1 MHVHCDKLVHTVPV
15 DPISV
20 GASSLAKAAT
30 SAVTKQLQSKAG
42 VRLGSRD
49 ERRQVYARFQAAVT
63 EAYTTMAATH
73 LETRLYAMHLG
84 PRRWPVVFRP
94 GLAIRATRVA
104 LHTVRAQQSEVLQAY
119 MDVRLVANPAPLDAA
134 DLVLDQLNAVFDL
147 GVNTSNDDMTKAV
160 SRVVEAQR
168 AFIDVAR
175 DDLLY
180 LPKRWQFYRA
190 GWWTARR
197 WRKRRPTD

>member
-1 MHVHCDKLVHTVPV
+1 MV

-20 GASSLAKAAT
+20 GASSLAKAA
-30 SAVTKQLQSKAG
+30 SNAVTKQLQSKAG

-63 EAYTTMAATH
+63 EAYTTMAATR
-73 LETRLYAMHLG
+73 LEAQLYAMRVG
-84 PRRWPVVFRP
+84 PRRWTVTFRP
-94 GLAIRATRVA
+94 GLATRATRQA
-104 LHTVRAQQSEVLQAY
+104 LHALRAQQSEVLQAY
-119 MDVRLVANPAPLDAA
+119 MDVRLVANPAPLEAA

-147 GVNTSNDDMTKAV
+147 DLTVSNDDMTNAV

-197 WRKRRPTD
+197 WRKRQPRR